1 MYNLL
6 KKIWTKPPLVHTKK
20 YDEALTFVVLG
31 LLLFSLTMVYSAS
44 IAVAEHFSH
53 TGNPYYYLYYH
64 AVSIVIAMTIGWIAF
79 CVPLRIWEQYATPIF
94 GVALLL
100 LVLVLVPGIG
110 HTVNGSRRWIT
121 LLWFHIQPSEL
132 MKFACVLYTASYL
145 IRKQTVLDNIQ
156 RGFLPAIAPM
166 LLIGVLLLLEPDFGA
181 LVVII
186 VIIFCLLFLGG
197 VNGWVFSGSILLALV
212 TLILL
217 ILIEPYRMRRVLGFI
232 APFDDPYDKGYQLT
246 NSLIAFGLGKWSGM
260 GLGGGIQKLA
270 YLPEPHTDFIMAVIA
285 EEFGVIGV
293 CLLITTYAWIV
304 WRTFRI
310 GEQAR
315 KLERY
320 YGALVAKGI
329 GIWIGLQAF
338 LNMGVSMGILPTK
351 GMTMPLMSFGGSAL
365 VANLVALCIVLRV
378 DWENKRIMH
387 GYYKVSS

>member
-6 KKIWTKPPLVHTKK
+6 KKIWTKPPLVQAKK

-53 TGNPYYYLYYH
+53 TGDPNYYLYHH
-64 AVSIVIAMTIGWIAF
+64 AMSIVVAITIGWIAF

-121 LLWFHIQPSEL
+121 LLWFHLQPSEL
-132 MKFACVLYTASYL
+132 MKFACVLYTAGYL
-145 IRKQTVLDNIQ
+145 IRKQAVLDNI
-156 RGFLPAIAPM
+156 RKGFLPAIA
-166 LLIGVLLLLEPDFGA
+166 IISFIWVLLLLEPDFGA
-181 LVVII
+181 LVVITA
-186 VIIFCLLFLGG
+186 IIFCLLFLGG
-197 VNGWVFSGSILLALV
+197 VNGWAFSGSILLVLV
-212 TLILL
+212 TLMLL

-232 APFDDPYDKGYQLT
+232 APFDDPYDKGYQLA

-270 YLPEPHTDFIMAVIA
+270 YLPEPHTDFIMAVVA